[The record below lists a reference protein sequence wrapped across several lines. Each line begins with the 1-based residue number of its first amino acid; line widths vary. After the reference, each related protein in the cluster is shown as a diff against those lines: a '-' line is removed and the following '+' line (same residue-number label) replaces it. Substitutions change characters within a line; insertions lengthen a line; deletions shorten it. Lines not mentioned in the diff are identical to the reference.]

1 MGLLCF
7 PIWFVPSLFW
17 NRSFSRS
24 GGISIILYLFA
35 ARHREG
41 SLSSACNKLLTPADR
56 RVIAT
61 PQTLTI
67 CTHTSKLA
75 VGDSRASAVRLQR
88 AEIVCFIFV
97 TLRVPGTSHMAHGR
111 DRTQK
116 MLFRMPNALTWGTK
130 AMVPESHWSYT
141 QHLLTVYGL
150 RFIMRFQRPGKP
162 DSCLR
167 FLPCSLSGHI
177 NG

>member
-1 MGLLCF
+1 MLGGVSFIYLEHSLSGNCVNPLQWQKMRHYHMGLLCF

-88 AEIVCFIFV
+88 AEIVCFIF
-97 TLRVPGTSHMAHGR
+97 MA
-111 DRTQK
+111 
-116 MLFRMPNALTWGTK
+116 
-130 AMVPESHWSYT
+130 Y
-141 QHLLTVYGL
+141 
-150 RFIMRFQRPGKP
+150 
-162 DSCLR
+162 
-167 FLPCSLSGHI
+167 
-177 NG
+177 